1 MAGPAGRFSETEV
14 WAIVALNAGD
24 RHKALELKKQAGPY
38 DKGSIASLYVRGL
51 PCLKAGQATDAVAEF
66 QKILALYDLEPGSPL
81 MSMARLGLARAY
93 AAQGETSNA
102 RKNYQDFLALWKDSD
117 LASTTLKQVQADYAK
132 LQ

>member
-1 MAGPAGRFSETEV
+1 
-14 WAIVALNAGD
+14 
-24 RHKALELKKQAGPY
+24 
-38 DKGSIASLYVRGL
+38 
-51 PCLKAGQATDAVAEF
+51 
-66 QKILALYDLEPGSPL
+66 

-93 AAQGETSNA
+93 AAQGDTSNA